1 MAHTNSALKRAR
13 QARKKTLRN
22 RASKSTIKTLIK
34 RTLAAIAA
42 GDAVKARAEFR
53 EATQG
58 LDKAARHRT
67 IHPNEAAR
75 RKSRLARKIDALG
88 KTPSA

>member
-13 QARKKTLRN
+13 QAEKRTLRN
-22 RASKSTIKTLIK
+22 RSAKAAIRTIIK
-34 RTLAAIAA
+34 RTLAAIEA
-42 GDAVKARAEFR
+42 GDASKSQAEFR
-53 EATQG
+53 TATQR

-75 RKSRLARKIDALG
+75 RKSRLAKRIGAIG
-88 KTPSA
+88 KKA